1 MHELHQR
8 YILISWDDSL
18 FQVGQCHCSA
28 VLICAQQ
35 EWLFPC
41 QWQWQ
46 VSAHVYWW
54 SVFVFHCI
62 QQYWFA
68 HGRNDC
74 FFVVDRCLQL
84 VISVYHRALQWVWLF
99 LCCWQA
105 LEISDQCLSLTHCI
119 QHMALEW
126 LFCCCWQVLGSRL
139 KYSCCYWPEGVSTLD
154 EGNNVV
160 FCLCLLL
167 LLLLFWGRGWGF
179 LFVCFSFLS
188 SFFISFFL
196 PSPASMISF
205 DIHGK
210 VFPISA

>member
-18 FQVGQCHCSA
+18 FRVGQCHCSA

-84 VISVYHRALQWVWLF
+84 VISVCHRALEWLF
-99 LCCWQA
+99 FCCRQV
-105 LEISDQCLSLTHCI
+105 LEISDQCLSQGTGMTVSLLLTGVWNDCFFVVDRHLQLVISVC
-119 QHMALEW
+119 HRALEW
-126 LFCCCWQVLGSRL
+126 LFLCCWQVIMT
-139 KYSCCYWPEGVSTLD
+139 VS
-154 EGNNVV
+154 
-160 FCLCLLL
+160 LLL
-167 LLLLFWGRGWGF
+167 TGA
-179 LFVCFSFLS
+179 CN
-188 SFFISFFL
+188 
-196 PSPASMISF
+196 
-205 DIHGK
+205 
-210 VFPISA
+210 